1 MASLTLGSWVRL
13 MNPCLAISR
22 GRRCD
27 QPRCCSNTRVAMPTW
42 SGWRLKDTL
51 PFPWRIIER
60 PKDRGG
66 RYPSLGSDSCGI
78 SVPIGSLNRLLLWGM
93 FLATLPH
100 SLLGYG
106 CEIFATLRVFL
117 NRSQSKTDFL
127 LRCCP
132 NNNGRLYRRG
142 AIAVGERSCSFCC

>member
-1 MASLTLGSWVRL
+1 MATNCAAEAGEGAGAAFLWTGEVS
-13 MNPCLAISR
+13 P
-22 GRRCD
+22 D
-27 QPRCCSNTRVAMPTW
+27 

-100 SLLGYG
+100 SLLRYG

-117 NRSQSKTDFL
+117 NRSQIQDRFSAEVLSKQ
-127 LRCCP
+127 
-132 NNNGRLYRRG
+132 
-142 AIAVGERSCSFCC
+142 